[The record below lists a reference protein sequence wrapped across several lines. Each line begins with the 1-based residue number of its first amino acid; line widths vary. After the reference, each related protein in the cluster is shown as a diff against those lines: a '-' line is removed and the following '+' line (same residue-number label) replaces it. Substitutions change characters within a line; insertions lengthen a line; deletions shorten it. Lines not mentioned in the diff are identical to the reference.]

1 MKLTIIPIDGTVNKD
16 GYGYIR
22 LDLSSCSIPSN
33 IRVLQWENT
42 SGWLEFWDKQN
53 EDILELP
60 TWANSCVTL
69 WEETFA
75 KEQEFK
81 AKNAIPQEYLE
92 DRENELKLAL
102 NQFPKVNANIVN
114 SLILNNTFNSLQ
126 LIPYVRKHDNA
137 LIGIYFDTS
146 ADSTEEGSD
155 VIRSY
160 PALKAYTES
169 KGIPLFGSTKIY
181 KFNNIVSNY
190 GFKTLF
196 SLGTLYVMS
205 QWNFDLAKLSK
216 KTQINYERDLEI
228 NNGVTYNNNVWDAD
242 SESVKNMTAKLAI
255 TNDSDS
261 VVWRTKTNLNI
272 TMTGLEFK
280 SLVGAIVNAID
291 AIYKKSWDRKLL
303 VDNASS
309 ENELNT
315 I

>member
-1 MKLTIIPIDGTVNKD
+1 MKLTIIPIDGNVNKD
-16 GYGYIR
+16 GYSYLQ
-22 LDLSSCSIPSN
+22 LDLSSFSIPSN
-33 IRVLQWENT
+33 VRVLQWENT

-53 EDILELP
+53 EDISELP

-69 WEETFA
+69 WEATFA
-75 KEQEFK
+75 KGQEFK
-81 AKNAIPQEYLE
+81 AQNAIPQEYLE

-114 SLILNNTFNSLQ
+114 SLILNNTFNNLQ

-137 LIGIYFDTS
+137 LIGIYFDVAS
-146 ADSTEEGSD
+146 DSVEEGSD
-155 VIRSY
+155 SIRKY

-169 KGIPLFGSTKIY
+169 KGIPLFGSSTIY
-181 KFNNIVSNY
+181 KFNNIVRNY

-205 QWNFDLAKLSK
+205 PWNFDLAKLSK

-242 SESVKNMTAKLAI
+242 SESVKNMTAKLTV

-280 SLVGAIVNAID
+280 SLVSAIVNAID

-309 ENELNT
+309 ENELNA